1 MTREAPPAAAAA
13 PARVLVR
20 LPNPIG
26 DMVMSTPA
34 LRALRA
40 HWPQARIVAAG
51 PGPCVPLLEGLPFL
65 DELVPLPSRAKE
77 GLTGLRSAAARLRA
91 QRFEIAI
98 LFANSFSSA
107 FTTLLAGI
115 PRRVGYRGG
124 GRDWLLTKALGSQ
137 PEAKFHRMPQPMP
150 EFYARLLDSIG
161 VPRAGHRTQLA
172 VRPEDEARA
181 EQWLAR
187 HGLGDG
193 TPLYGFHGGAS
204 FGPSKLWYP
213 ERWAAVA
220 DTLHAR
226 HGGRTL
232 LFCGPGEEDTVRA
245 IAAAAQSPVASA
257 VDDPIDLRLLKAMA
271 KRLSLFVGTDAGPRH
286 IAVAFDV
293 PTVALLGST
302 DPRFSNTNLAHSVVV
317 RTGVECSPCHLKVC
331 PIDHR
336 CMTRMSAEMVLAA
349 CERVLAGG

>member
-1 MTREAPPAAAAA
+1 
-13 PARVLVR
+13 
-20 LPNPIG
+20 
-26 DMVMSTPA
+26 
-34 LRALRA
+34 
-40 HWPQARIVAAG
+40 
-51 PGPCVPLLEGLPFL
+51 
-65 DELVPLPSRAKE
+65 
-77 GLTGLRSAAARLRA
+77 
-91 QRFEIAI
+91 
-98 LFANSFSSA
+98 
-107 FTTLLAGI
+107 
-115 PRRVGYRGG
+115 
-124 GRDWLLTKALGSQ
+124 
-137 PEAKFHRMPQPMP
+137 MPQPMP

-172 VRPEDEARA
+172 VRPEDDRRA
-181 EQWLAR
+181 EEWLAR

-193 TPLYGFHGGAS
+193 RPIYGMHGGAS

-232 LFCGPGEEDTVRA
+232 LFCGPGEEQTVQQ
-245 IAAAAQSPVASA
+245 IAAAAKSPIASA

-271 KRLSLFVGTDAGPRH
+271 RRLALMVCTDAGPRH

-302 DPRFSNTNLAHSVVV
+302 DPRFSNTNLQHSAVV

-336 CMTRMSAEMVLAA
+336 CMTRMSTEMVVAA
-349 CERVLAGG
+349 CERVLAGAGARMAN

>member
-1 MTREAPPAAAAA
+1 MPFLPVLAAVTVTLAALAAPPSSSADAAAAA
-13 PARVLVR
+13 SDVRSTRVR
-20 LPNPIG
+20 L
-26 DMVMSTPA
+26 STGVT
-34 LRALRA
+34 LE
-40 HWPQARIVAAG
+40 VAERGAPDG
-51 PGPCVPLLEGLPFL
+51 EPVLFL
-65 DELVPLPSRAKE
+65 HGYTDSW
-77 GLTGLRSAAARLRA
+77 
-91 QRFEIAI
+91 F
-98 LFANSFSSA
+98 SFSTVLDRLPPTIRAIVPTQRGHGDSER
-107 FTTLLAGI
+107 
-115 PRRVGYRGG
+115 PECCYRPA
-124 GRDWLLTKALGSQ
+124 DFA
-137 PEAKFHRMPQPMP
+137 AD
-150 EFYARLLDSIG
+150 AVALLDALG

-172 VRPEDEARA
+172 VRPEDDVRA

-187 HGLGDG
+187 HAFEPG
-193 TPLYGFHGGAS
+193 TPIYGFHGGAS

-232 LFCGPGEEDTVRA
+232 LFCGPGEEETVRA
-245 IAAAAQSPVASA
+245 IAAAAKSPVASA

-271 KRLSLFVGTDAGPRH
+271 KRLALFVGTDAGPRH

-302 DPRFSNTNLAHSVVV
+302 DPRFSNTNLQHSAVV
-317 RTGVECSPCHLKVC
+317 RTGVECSPCHLKIC

-349 CERVLAGG
+349 CERVLAGA

>member
-1 MTREAPPAAAAA
+1 MPAAGAVAT
-13 PARVLVR
+13 PERVLVR

-34 LRALRA
+34 LRSLRA
-40 HWPQARIVAAG
+40 HWPAARIVAAG
-51 PGPCVPLLEGLPFL
+51 PGHCVPLLEGLPFV

-77 GLTGLRSAAARLRA
+77 GLGGMRAAAADFRSR
-91 QRFEIAI
+91 RFDLAI

-107 FTTLLAGI
+107 LTARLAAI
-115 PRRVGYRGG
+115 PRRVGYAGG
-124 GRDWLLTKALGSQ
+124 GRTWLLTQGLPSR

-150 EFYARLLDSIG
+150 EFYGRLLDALG

-172 VRPEDEARA
+172 VRPEDDVRA

-187 HGLGDG
+187 HAFEPG
-193 TPLYGFHGGAS
+193 TPIYGFHGGAS

-232 LFCGPGEEDTVRA
+232 LFCGPGEEETVRA
-245 IAAAAQSPVASA
+245 IAAAAKSPIASA
-257 VDDPIDLRLLKAMA
+257 VDDPIDLRLLKAMV
-271 KRLSLFVGTDAGPRH
+271 KRLALFVGTDAGPRH

-302 DPRFSNTNLAHSVVV
+302 DPRFSNTNLQHSAVV
-317 RTGVECSPCHLKVC
+317 RTGVECSPCHLKIC

-349 CERVLAGG
+349 CERVLAGA

>member
-1 MTREAPPAAAAA
+1 M
-13 PARVLVR
+13 LVR

-26 DMVMSTPA
+26 DMVMCTPA
-34 LRALRA
+34 LRSLRA
-40 HWPQARIVAAG
+40 HWPSASITAAG
-51 PGPCVPLLEGLPFL
+51 PGHCVPLLEGLPFV
-65 DELVPLPSRAKE
+65 DELVALPSRAKE
-77 GLTGLRSAAARLRA
+77 GFGGQRRSAAGLRG
-91 QRFEIAI
+91 RGYDLAI

-107 FTTLLAGI
+107 LLAKLAGV
-115 PRRVGYRGG
+115 PQRVGYAGG
-124 GRDWLLTKALGSQ
+124 GRTWLLTRALPSR

-150 EFYARLLDSIG
+150 EFYGRLLDALG

-172 VRPEDEARA
+172 VRPEDDARA
-181 EQWLAR
+181 QQWLER
-187 HGLGDG
+187 HGLADG
-193 TPLYGFHGGAS
+193 APLYGFHGGAS

-220 DTLHAR
+220 DTLHER
-226 HGGRTL
+226 HGGRTI
-232 LFCGPGEEDTVRA
+232 LFCGPGEEETVRA
-245 IAAAAQSPVASA
+245 IAAAAKSPVASA

-271 KRLSLFVGTDAGPRH
+271 KRLALFVGTDAGPRH

-302 DPRFSNTNLAHSVVV
+302 DPRFSSTNLQRSVVV

-336 CMTRMSAEMVLAA
+336 CMTRMSAEMVMAA
-349 CERVLAGG
+349 CERVLAGA

>member
-1 MTREAPPAAAAA
+1 MSGGTAAALGA
-13 PARVLVR
+13 PGRVLVR

-26 DMVMSTPA
+26 DMVMCTPA
-34 LRALRA
+34 LRSLRA
-40 HWPQARIVAAG
+40 HWPGAAITAAG
-51 PGPCVPLLEGLPFL
+51 PGHCVPLLEGLPFV

-77 GLTGLRSAAARLRA
+77 GFGGQRRAAAGLRGR
-91 QRFEIAI
+91 RFDLAL

-107 FTTLLAGI
+107 LLAKLSGV
-115 PRRVGYRGG
+115 PERVGYAGG
-124 GRDWLLTKALGSQ
+124 GRSWLLTRALASR

-150 EFYARLLDSIG
+150 EFYGRLLDSLG

-172 VRPEDEARA
+172 VRPEDDARA
-181 EQWLAR
+181 QQWLER
-187 HGLGDG
+187 HGLADG

-226 HGGRTL
+226 HGGRTI

-245 IAAAAQSPVASA
+245 IAGAAKSPVASA

-271 KRLSLFVGTDAGPRH
+271 KRLALFVGTDAGPRH

-302 DPRFSNTNLAHSVVV
+302 DPRFSNTNLQHSAVV

-336 CMTRMSAEMVLAA
+336 CMTRMSAEMVIAA
-349 CERVLAGG
+349 CERVLAGA